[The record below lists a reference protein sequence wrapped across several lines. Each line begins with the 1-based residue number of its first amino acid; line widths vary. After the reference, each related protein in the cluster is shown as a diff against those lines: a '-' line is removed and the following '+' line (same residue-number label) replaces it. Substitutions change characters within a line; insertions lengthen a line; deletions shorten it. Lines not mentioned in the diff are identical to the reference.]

1 MLLTWKG
8 DDVIVDR
15 TALFRATVVDL
26 LSLGWLRVWVK
37 ARVALA
43 VERVPTEF
51 YDLRFDTADDVE
63 TLEFENDE
71 DDVSDTV
78 DRW

>member
-1 MLLTWKG
+1 
-8 DDVIVDR
+8 
-15 TALFRATVVDL
+15 
-26 LSLGWLRVWVK
+26 VWVK
-37 ARVALA
+37 ARVELA

-63 TLEFENDE
+63 TLEFESDE
-71 DDVSDTV
+71 DDVGDTA

>member
-1 MLLTWKG
+1 MLLTWEG

-15 TALFRATVVDL
+15 TALFQATVVDL

-37 ARVALA
+37 ARVELA
-43 VERVPTEF
+43 VERVPAEF

-63 TLEFENDE
+63 TLEFESDE
-71 DDVSDTV
+71 DDIGDTA
-78 DRW
+78 DRC